1 MKKLALALVCLI
13 SVAFFASCTPKGNPT
28 ITVLQEEGYVKDGDV
43 VTSGQE
49 FNFGFVVAS
58 SIETSKELSTLV
70 IYIDDEEAVKEN
82 LTGTEYTYKGAL
94 TLTLTRELPT
104 SVIKAVVTDVAGA
117 FATASIT
124 VSIEEST
131 NVEVKDIAWVRRGT
145 TVQNAEEMAE
155 YGLQWTGSYKETMAT
170 IKPLDGFSMYLCDG
184 DDFAKIKTQADKAAY
199 FSKIAETQKPIE
211 AYREIS
217 AEAGS
222 QTPND
227 MLALINEKGDQ
238 YLVLFSTAKAEYLG
252 SQVGTEITING
263 KAAK

>member
-1 MKKLALALVCLI
+1 MKKLALALVCLV

-70 IYIDDEEAVKEN
+70 ITIDDEEAVNEN

-104 SVIKAVVTDVAGA
+104 AEIKAVVTDAAGA
-117 FATASIT
+117 TATATIT

-131 NVEVKDIAWVRRGT
+131 ALVET
-145 TVQNAEEMAE
+145 TIQWTKVGHNAQDLSD
-155 YGLQWTGSYKETMAT
+155 YGLFWKETNYKTPFTHIIPAENFTMFLTDGDKYESIKTAVDLANLFTTLNEDPAVQPCTDYAKIDCNATARYNDLLITKDAKGGYHAIHVTGAT
-170 IKPLDGFSMYLCDG
+170 ITSESQGT
-184 DDFAKIKTQADKAAY
+184 KIV
-199 FSKIAETQKPIE
+199 IE
-211 AYREIS
+211 
-217 AEAGS
+217 
-222 QTPND
+222 
-227 MLALINEKGDQ
+227 
-238 YLVLFSTAKAEYLG
+238 
-252 SQVGTEITING
+252 G
-263 KAAK
+263 KAK